1 MLTTAWTSQFALT
14 GCVVKLA
21 AQVRVPTRDLPVE
34 QPIKFE
40 FAINIKTARSL
51 GVDDTARPRR
61 RGDRMMVLFVAAHES
76 AVIVGNSIR
85 LASEVESGDALG

>member
-40 FAINIKTARSL
+40 FAINIGCVEVQALTT
-51 GVDDTARPRR
+51 DDDADIEGFLRR
-61 RGDRMMVLFVAAHES
+61 KRQWLFDTVREMGPWPA
-76 AVIVGNSIR
+76 GR
-85 LASEVESGDALG
+85 LYLAS